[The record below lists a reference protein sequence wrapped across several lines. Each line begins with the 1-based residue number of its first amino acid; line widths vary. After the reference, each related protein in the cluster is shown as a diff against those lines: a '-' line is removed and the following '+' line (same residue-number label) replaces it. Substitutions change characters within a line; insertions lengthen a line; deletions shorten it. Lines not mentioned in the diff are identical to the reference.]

1 MALSGRDLSKPCKI
15 NEEPSRDNSA
25 TFLMHLVTGVATA
38 AHSRDIDLAGDGV
51 TDDTPRELGEG
62 ERKKNRK
69 RSAAA
74 L

>member
-1 MALSGRDLSKPCKI
+1 
-15 NEEPSRDNSA
+15 
-25 TFLMHLVTGVATA
+25 MHLVTSGATA

-51 TDDTPRELGEG
+51 TDDTPGELGEG
-62 ERKKNRK
+62 GKKKNRK